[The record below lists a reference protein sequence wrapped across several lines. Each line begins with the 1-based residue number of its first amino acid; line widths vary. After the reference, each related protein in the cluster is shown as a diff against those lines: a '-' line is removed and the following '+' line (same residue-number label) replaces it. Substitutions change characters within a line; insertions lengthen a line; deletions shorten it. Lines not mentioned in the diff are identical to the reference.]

1 MPLINCKIKLRFMW
15 TNHCVLSAAADDDN
29 DNANF
34 NNIGFTMK
42 DKKLYILVVTLL
54 DKKLKTVKTS

>member
-15 TNHCVLSAAADDDN
+15 TNHCVLSAAAADDN